1 MKMLTT
7 DNKNSGETPI
17 VKRIR
22 RSLGMTQATVA
33 RTLGVSIRAIQSYE
47 QGWRETP
54 TSITLQML
62 VLASAYRAP
71 ELGAKACWEVTGCS
85 ATQKSQCPCRHTNGQ
100 LCWLVSGRMCGAS
113 AGSEAASLQSCLDCL
128 VVGKLLSNDLQPAP
142 YRES

>member
-1 MKMLTT
+1 MLSKE
-7 DNKNSGETPI
+7 KNSDEMAI

-54 TSITLQML
+54 TSVTLQML
-62 VLASAYRAP
+62 VLASAYRTPA
-71 ELGAKACWEVTGCS
+71 LGAKSCWEITGCS
-85 ATQKSQCPCRHTNGQ
+85 ATQQSQCPCRHTNGQ

-128 VVGKLLSNDLQPAP
+128 VVGRLLSG
-142 YRES
+142 E